1 MTFRPA
7 RVQGKAYKGRS
18 ITFETMGTRTAR
30 FGTSKRDGHDASTY
44 YERRMARAKTRV
56 TSPHDST
63 TVTTPTVSDRIF
75 CHSSEEMHE
84 LPDNCVAL
92 AATSPP
98 YNVGKEYDDDVS
110 FEDYLGLLERVF
122 RETYRVLQP
131 GGRLCVN
138 VANVGRKPYIP
149 LTSYVNMLM
158 LDIGFLM
165 RGEIIWVKAKGAS
178 GSCAWGSWCSARNPV
193 LRDIHEYVLV
203 FSKVR
208 FDRGIRGMS
217 TLGPEEF
224 MRDTLSVW
232 QIPPASAR
240 KVGHPAPFPIEL
252 PRRLIELYSFRGD
265 LVLDPFCGAGTTC
278 VAAKQTGRRYIGY
291 EVVPNYVGLAERRL
305 KGGATSADKSSGCR
319 SEQTKRR

>member
-1 MTFRPA
+1 M
-7 RVQGKAYKGRS
+7 
-18 ITFETMGTRTAR
+18 ETMGTRTTG
-30 FGTSKRDGHDASTY
+30 FGTSKREGHDASAY
-44 YERRMARAKTRV
+44 YVRRMASAKTRV

-75 CHSSEEMHE
+75 CHSSEDMHE

-92 AATSPP
+92 AITSPP

-110 FEDYLGLLERVF
+110 LEDYLGLLKRVF
-122 RETYRVLQP
+122 HETYRVLQP
-131 GGRLCVN
+131 GGRVCVN
-138 VANVGRKPYIP
+138 VANVGRKPYVP
-149 LTSYVNMLM
+149 LASYVNMLM

-208 FDRGIRGMS
+208 FDRVAKGKG
-217 TLGPEEF
+217 TVKPEGF

-232 QIPPASAR
+232 EIPPASAR
-240 KVGHPAPFPIEL
+240 KVGHPAPFPVEL
-252 PRRLIELYSFRGD
+252 PRRLIELYSFKGD
-265 LVLDPFCGAGTTC
+265 LVLDPFSGSGTTC
-278 VAAKQTGRRYIGY
+278 LAAKQTGRHYIGY
-291 EVVPNYVGLAERRL
+291 EVVPDYVRLAEARL
-305 KGGATSADKSSGCR
+305 KGGATSAGTSSGCR
-319 SEQTKRR
+319 SRQIKRR